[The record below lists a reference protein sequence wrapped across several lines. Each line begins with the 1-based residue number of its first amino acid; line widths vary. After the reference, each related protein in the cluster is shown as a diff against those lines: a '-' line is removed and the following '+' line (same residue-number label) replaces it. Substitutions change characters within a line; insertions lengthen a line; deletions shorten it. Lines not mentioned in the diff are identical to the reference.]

1 MPRTGTAARFL
12 VDADSSVNGVRA
24 VGGFLAGEGH
34 GGLSVGPSSR
44 ALGRLVTL
52 PPDRVRAAVYRVMG
66 LLQGMPVR
74 RLRDLTADDLD
85 EWVVRHYGPGPFPA
99 VVVGSVS
106 GAAVHLAAALG
117 APFLP
122 QTTLGGVRHLA
133 DDADDP
139 VAAMHAL
146 APVSSALAARNPRLA
161 VYHMHDP
168 AQDRTMLRM
177 MAYLRLKRL
186 ALGPVY
192 ERFLLRR
199 LEEGATVV
207 QVENTR
213 TWRVH
218 EVAERTWFQFGGLGG
233 VPEEEYHGSGDR
245 IAEFLAR
252 ENARAR
258 RWDPPSA
265 DARRAEGEWGWDPAL
280 GEDVAALAA
289 RAGYGLR
296 RLTSSEPQQ
305 QSAFAAELHR
315 WWYRRLGVPD
325 DRLLVES
332 YVQWDPLSVLRT
344 GSVPFWSRFNTDPSC
359 AELER
364 YLESAPPYRDIHV
377 NVFSHGIESP
387 GVVPAARWEEIAR
400 HHALRH
406 GGLVG
411 VDRERHPLDA
421 GATLRF
427 AASFEALP
435 GRHPLPPALTVEEVD
450 RFAREAAPGV
460 ADVWRGLSPQA

>member
-1 MPRTGTAARFL
+1 MPRTGSAARFL
-12 VDADSSVNGVRA
+12 VDADSSVNAVRA
-24 VGGFLAGEGH
+24 VGSFLAGEGH
-34 GGLSVGPSSR
+34 GGLSTGPSSR
-44 ALGRLVTL
+44 TLARLATL
-52 PPDRVRAAVYRVMG
+52 PPDRVRAAVYRVLG

-74 RLRDLTADDLD
+74 RLDGLTADDLD

-122 QTTLGGVRHLA
+122 QTTLGAVRHLA
-133 DDADDP
+133 DDNDDP
-139 VAAMHAL
+139 VAAMRAL
-146 APVSSALAARNPRLA
+146 APVSSGLAARNPRLA

-168 AQDRTMLRM
+168 AQDRTMLRA

-199 LEEGATVV
+199 LAEGATIV

-218 EVAERTWFQFGGLGG
+218 AVAERTWFQFGGLGG
-233 VPEEEYHGSGDR
+233 VPEEEYHRTGDR
-245 IAEFLAR
+245 IAEFLAQQ
-252 ENARAR
+252 NARAR
-258 RWDPPSA
+258 RWDPPPE

-289 RAGYGLR
+289 RGGYDLR

-332 YVQWDPLSVLRT
+332 YVQWDPLWVLRT
-344 GSVPFWSRFNTDPSC
+344 GSVPFWNRFNTEPSR
-359 AELER
+359 AELED
-364 YLESAPPYRDIHV
+364 YLASAPPYRDIHV
-377 NVFSHGIESP
+377 NVFSHGIDSP
-387 GVVPAARWEEIAR
+387 GVVPAESWEELAR
-400 HHALRH
+400 RHAVRH
-406 GGLVG
+406 GGLLG
-411 VDRERHPLDA
+411 VDRDSYPRDT

-427 AASFEALP
+427 QESFEDLP
-435 GRHPLPPALTVEEVD
+435 GRQPLPPALTVEEVD
-450 RFAREAAPGV
+450 RFAREAGPAL
-460 ADVWRGLSPQA
+460 AEVWQRPRRDA